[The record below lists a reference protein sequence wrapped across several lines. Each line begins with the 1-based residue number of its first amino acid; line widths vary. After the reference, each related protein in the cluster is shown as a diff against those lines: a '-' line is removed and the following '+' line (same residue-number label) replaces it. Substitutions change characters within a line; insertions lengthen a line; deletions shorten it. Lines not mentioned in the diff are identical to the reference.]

1 MGKSHLKGK
10 SGFHAPIKKIA
21 KNRGNNSW
29 NDAWQ
34 LFCRA
39 PCRKLVMSKDFLNL
53 CDGQWICFCK
63 WNALHK
69 QQKHFQR
76 HPRPIT
82 LVLNLN
88 QQLLQY
94 LKQCQ
99 CKRGLKLNWKDDIQ
113 LSLHTAGGPE
123 RVNCFFFSRT
133 QKYAQCDVVMPT
145 STALPSWPL
154 GQRLGV
160 MSSAKAKMPWL
171 IEVKTYVAFFYN
183 GYGRIYAGR

>member
-10 SGFHAPIKKIA
+10 SGFHALIKKIA

-39 PCRKLVMSKDFLNL
+39 PCRKLVMSKGFWSL

-88 QQLLQY
+88 QHLWQHHQKQNQY
-94 LKQCQ
+94 KLGLIKLKG
-99 CKRGLKLNWKDDIQ
+99 RRIQ
-113 LSLHTAGGPE
+113 LFLHTAGMPE
-123 RVNCFFFSRT
+123 RVNCFFSRT